1 MAEALKSSCKGE
13 LIHNERRS
21 AHAGFWRGRA
31 EADGAAAAWIR
42 WCHTARPHLAL
53 DGIAHDKQR
62 TARDNKTRRKV
73 ARTTSRKTQS
83 SARRWKRVRGLHGDG
98 GLGGLLS

>member
-62 TARDNKTRRKV
+62 AHTRQQDKKEGGSHHFPQNPELG
-73 ARTTSRKTQS
+73 TSME
-83 SARRWKRVRGLHGDG
+83 AGAGAAW
-98 GLGGLLS
+98 

>member
-31 EADGAAAAWIR
+31 EVDGAAAAWIR
-42 WCHTARPHLAL
+42 WCHTARPRLAL
-53 DGIAHDKQR
+53 DGIAPRQAENRTRQQDKKEGGSHHFPQ
-62 TARDNKTRRKV
+62 NPELG
-73 ARTTSRKTQS
+73 TSME
-83 SARRWKRVRGLHGDG
+83 AGAGAAW
-98 GLGGLLS
+98 